1 MNLDERKL
9 PIIGFICPY
18 SCEMKRKSNAN
29 VLFDWQICLYL
40 SQAQFRF
47 TLTIDCEV
55 SEQSLTPRFHFAG
68 HILAI
73 LSLFA
78 HDALGRAGR
87 VGCPHFMAP
96 EVIQRRQYGKPGDV
110 WSAGVLLHVL
120 LTGTL
125 PFVGSRDRL
134 REAICRGRVQV
145 MVVWNALNAAN
156 PDEKRAVQK
165 F

>member
-1 MNLDERKL
+1 
-9 PIIGFICPY
+9 
-18 SCEMKRKSNAN
+18 
-29 VLFDWQICLYL
+29 
-40 SQAQFRF
+40 
-47 TLTIDCEV
+47 
-55 SEQSLTPRFHFAG
+55 
-68 HILAI
+68 
-73 LSLFA
+73 
-78 HDALGRAGR
+78 
-87 VGCPHFMAP
+87 MAP

-145 MVVWNALNAAN
+145 TILSHVVNDRFLTLLIRADEHVMEKKEFLNNAR
-156 PDEKRAVQK
+156 RARGFDRLLARSRRVA

>member
-1 MNLDERKL
+1 M
-9 PIIGFICPY
+9 P
-18 SCEMKRKSNAN
+18 N
-29 VLFDWQICLYL
+29 VSVVLHASD
-40 SQAQFRF
+40 
-47 TLTIDCEV
+47 DV
-55 SEQSLTPRFHFAG
+55 
-68 HILAI
+68 
-73 LSLFA
+73 
-78 HDALGRAGR
+78 LGYAGR

-145 MVVWNALNAAN
+145 EIDQTSSAFSAFRSVTQ
-156 PDEKRAVQK
+156 ER
-165 F
+165 

>member
-1 MNLDERKL
+1 MY
-9 PIIGFICPY
+9 I
-18 SCEMKRKSNAN
+18 
-29 VLFDWQICLYL
+29 
-40 SQAQFRF
+40 SQTQFRF
-47 TLTIDCEV
+47 ILTIDCEV
-55 SEQSLTPRFHFAG
+55 SEQSLTPRFHSAG
-68 HILAI
+68 HILAV
-73 LSLFA
+73 LSSFA
-78 HDALGRAGR
+78 DDALGRAGR

-145 MVVWNALNAAN
+145 MVL
-156 PDEKRAVQK
+156 
-165 F
+165 